1 MEDHHKAETVGY
13 AGGFFLTLVLVPQLY
28 KTYKLKK
35 ADEISGIFIFMSII
49 TSILFLTY
57 AILIESNPIIVS
69 NIIVLIQNL
78 LMLGL
83 KIKYSY
89 N

>member
-1 MEDHHKAETVGY
+1 MEDHHKAETGY
-13 AGGFFLTLVLVPQLY
+13 AGGFFLTLVLIPQLY

-57 AILIESNPIIVS
+57 AILIESNPIIVA
-69 NIIVLIQNL
+69 NVIVLMQI
-78 LMLGL
+78 
-83 KIKYSY
+83 Y
-89 N
+89 